1 MDSLEISPARE
12 SDRDGLTEL
21 VRELRDFERYLLQA
35 RQPGERVAEE
45 HVDYLIRS
53 AEDGAGAIFIAW
65 YGDDIAGF
73 VAGWM
78 ALDQDP
84 LNFPELASH
93 GFISDIYVSPR
104 WRGKDIAQRLLGTME
119 THLREQ
125 GARRLRIQ
133 SLARNAAALAAYRGF
148 GFEPLEIVLEKPL

>member
-1 MDSLEISPARE
+1 MEPVEILPARE

-21 VRELRDFERYLLQA
+21 VRELKSYERYLHQA
-35 RQPGERVAEE
+35 RQPGDRVATS
-45 HVDYLIRS
+45 HVNYLIRS
-53 AEDGAGAIFIAW
+53 AEEGAGAIFIAW
-65 YGDDIAGF
+65 VGQDIAGF

-93 GFISDIYVSPR
+93 GYVSDIYVRTR
-104 WRGKDIAQRLLGTME
+104 WRGKDIAQQLLAAIE
-119 THLREQ
+119 DHLKMQ
-125 GARRLRIQ
+125 GARRLRIH
-133 SLARNAAALAAYRGF
+133 SLARNAAALAAYRGN